1 MVEASPLPGSLP
13 TVIVLSFTVVAFLV
27 FALMISFVT
36 VIVVVSAFDEV
47 DTSTGS
53 DDIDVGVVVTET
65 RHEVVSPRLEALHSV
80 EKEVRFEDCS
90 LNLWPWFPPVAV
102 LADRDERLC
111 GRGVACNLAGQVPEY
126 EERRLGFRH
135 GILCRC

>member
-1 MVEASPLPGSLP
+1 
-13 TVIVLSFTVVAFLV
+13 VIVLSFTVVAFLVFAFVTVIVFSFAVVTFLV

-36 VIVVVSAFDEV
+36 VIVVVPAFDEV

-80 EKEVRFEDCS
+80 EKEVRFENCS

-111 GRGVACNLAGQVPEY
+111 GRGVACNLAG
-126 EERRLGFRH
+126 
-135 GILCRC
+135 

>member
-1 MVEASPLPGSLP
+1 MRVGASFEVVEASPLPGSLP
-13 TVIVLSFTVVAFLV
+13 TVIVLSFTVVTFLV
-27 FALMISFVT
+27 FALMISFLT
-36 VIVVVSAFDEV
+36 VIVVVTAFDEV

-65 RHEVVSPRLEALHSV
+65 RHEVVSPRLESLHPV
-80 EKEVRFEDCS
+80 EEKVRFEDCS

-111 GRGVACNLAGQVPEY
+111 GRGVACNLAG
-126 EERRLGFRH
+126 
-135 GILCRC
+135 